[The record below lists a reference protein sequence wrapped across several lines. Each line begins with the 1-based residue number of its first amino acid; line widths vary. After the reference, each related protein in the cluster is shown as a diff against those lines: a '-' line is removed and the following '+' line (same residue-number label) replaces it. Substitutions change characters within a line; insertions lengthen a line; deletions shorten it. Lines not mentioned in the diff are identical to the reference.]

1 VNSINPPTP
10 PEWQLIYQLSILDDM
25 PVEKILTDSLAVE
38 LEPMEMSTE
47 FFQKVIQSI
56 KNSVANT
63 LDILR
68 LARTDFQL
76 KLFVYVPKKIKA
88 RNRKRNWGF
97 FRVEKMEPV
106 SISKNHPATHSIEFY
121 LYLDG

>member
-1 VNSINPPTP
+1 MNSINPPTP
-10 PEWQLIYQLSILDDM
+10 PEWRLIYQLSILDDM
-25 PVEKILTDSLAVE
+25 PVEKVLTDSLAVE
-38 LEPMEMSTE
+38 LEPMEMSVE

-56 KNSVANT
+56 KNSVANA

-68 LARTDFQL
+68 SAGTDFQV
-76 KLFVYVPKKIKA
+76 KLFVYVPKKLKA

-97 FRVEKMEPV
+97 FRVEKTEPV
-106 SISKNHPATHSIEFY
+106 SISKNRPATHSIEFY

>member
-1 VNSINPPTP
+1 MNSINPPTR
-10 PEWQLIYQLSILDDM
+10 PEWRLIYQLSILDDT
-25 PVEKILTDSLAVE
+25 PVEKVLTDSLAAE
-38 LEPMEMSTE
+38 LEPMEMSAE

-56 KNSVANT
+56 KNSVVNA

-68 LARTDFQL
+68 SAGTDFQL

-88 RNRKRNWGF
+88 RNHKRNWGF
-97 FRVEKMEPV
+97 FRVEKTEPV
-106 SISKNHPATHSIEFY
+106 SISKNRPATHSIEFY

>member
-1 VNSINPPTP
+1 MNSINPSNRPD
-10 PEWQLIYQLSILDDM
+10 WRLIYQLSVSDDT
-25 PVEKILTDSLAVE
+25 PVEKVLTDDLAVE

-63 LDILR
+63 LEILR
-68 LARTDFQL
+68 SAGTDFQL

-97 FRVEKMEPV
+97 FRVEKTEPV

>member
-1 VNSINPPTP
+1 VNSINPPTR
-10 PEWQLIYQLSILDDM
+10 PEWRLIYQLSILDDT
-25 PVEKILTDSLAVE
+25 PVEKVLTDGLAVE

-68 LARTDFQL
+68 SARTDFQL
-76 KLFVYVPKKIKA
+76 KLFVYVPKKLKA
-88 RNRKRNWGF
+88 RNHKRNWGF
-97 FRVEKMEPV
+97 FRVEKTEPA
-106 SISKNHPATHSIEFY
+106 SISKDRSAIHSIEFY
-121 LYLDG
+121 FYLDG

>member
-1 VNSINPPTP
+1 MNSINPPTP